1 MVGDQIVDETRLRE
15 QNTTSV
21 GSLMGQVV
29 ERLATPSASDSQN
42 EAWLAWNRVNG
53 DVERTHTSG
62 VYVGEPRR
70 GARDPELTV
79 YVDSSSFMT
88 DFSANHEVYL
98 ARLESVGLRFSRIEF
113 RLSKRTAQKKGSV
126 PSRGR
131 AEKTELPRELPS
143 LLPGEE
149 EEIEKL
155 CSALPANLRESVSQ
169 AMRVSIRAQKQ
180 EHS

>member
-1 MVGDQIVDETRLRE
+1 MVGDQIVDEVRRRE
-15 QNTTSV
+15 QNTTNV
-21 GSLMGQVV
+21 GGLMGLVV
-29 ERLATPSASDSQN
+29 EHLATPCVRDSQN

-113 RLSKRTAQKKGSV
+113 RLSKRSAQKKDAA
-126 PSRGR
+126 PARSRV
-131 AEKTELPRELPS
+131 EKPALPRELPS
-143 LLPGEE
+143 LLPDEE

>member
-1 MVGDQIVDETRLRE
+1 MVGDQIVDEVRRRE
-15 QNTTSV
+15 QNTTNV
-21 GSLMGQVV
+21 GGLMGQVV
-29 ERLATPSASDSQN
+29 ERLATPCVRDSQN

-98 ARLESVGLRFSRIEF
+98 ARLENAGLRFSRIEF
-113 RLSKRTAQKKGSV
+113 RLSKRGSSMREGETARSASV
-126 PSRGR
+126 
-131 AEKTELPRELPS
+131 KRELPE
-143 LLPGEE
+143 LAPNEE
-149 EEIEKL
+149 REVEEL
-155 CSALPANLRESVSQ
+155 CSALPESLRASVSQ
-169 AMRVSIRAQKQ
+169 AMRASYKTQKQ